1 MGRYVYYNMDRVGE
15 RNILFLGI
23 LRIIMLLRI
32 GYNVK
37 VILVYVVFFVVLES
51 EELIVSLVLW
61 FDEQSEDKG
70 YKFRK
75 VSSIG
80 SFNDFLFYD
89 KNDTVDGKSRLEIKD
104 FKLVIFNNLIDGFI
118 LEFNLR

>member
-1 MGRYVYYNMDRVGE
+1 
-15 RNILFLGI
+15 
-23 LRIIMLLRI
+23 MLLRI